1 MSFNEILNTVKQ
13 IACALFALI
22 LPAVGIGTVEDYGS
36 KATTAE
42 DAIRIMSY
50 NVRNGE
56 HDRGKNVP
64 QSIADYLPDSV
75 GLQECEGTWYM
86 TLGTHLKDR
95 YDIVGVGRLTGIKCI
110 GEATAIMYRK
120 DKYNLIDSG
129 TFWLSET
136 PDKVSIGWDA
146 KHHRTCTWVILENK
160 ETHEQY
166 VHLNTHLDHMGEL
179 ARTNGLALV
188 LEKAESFDLPVVVT
202 GDFNFEKSDPLYTQ
216 LISGNLKD
224 TQDMAE
230 ITMSG
235 KTYHAYNGGEEGEPI
250 DFICVNEKITS
261 VKEYRIVRDM
271 YGDNYLSDHYP
282 IFADIIF

>member
-13 IACALFALI
+13 IVCALFALI
-22 LPAVGIGTVEDYGS
+22 LPAVGIGTIEDYGS
-36 KATTAE
+36 KASTAE
-42 DAIRIMSY
+42 ETIRIMSY

-86 TLGTHLKDR
+86 SLETYLKDR
-95 YDIVGVGRLTGIKCI
+95 YDIVGVGRLAGLKYI

-160 ETHEQY
+160 DSGERY
-166 VHLNTHLDHMGEL
+166 VHINTHLDHMGEL

-250 DFICVNEKITS
+250 DFICVNEKITA

-271 YGDNYLSDHYP
+271 YGDTYLSDHYP

>member
-13 IACALFALI
+13 IVCALFALI

-56 HDRGKNVP
+56 HGRGKNVP

-235 KTYHAYNGGEEGEPI
+235 KTYHAYNGGEDGEPI

-271 YGDNYLSDHYP
+271 YGDTYLSDHYP
-282 IFADIIF
+282 IFADIII

>member
-13 IACALFALI
+13 IVCALFALI

-42 DAIRIMSY
+42 DTIRIMSY

-56 HDRGKNVP
+56 HGRGKNVP

-235 KTYHAYNGGEEGEPI
+235 KTYHAYNGGEDGEPI

-261 VKEYRIVRDM
+261 IKEYRIVRDM
-271 YGDNYLSDHYP
+271 YGDTYLSDHYP
-282 IFADIIF
+282 IFADIII

>member
-13 IACALFALI
+13 IVCALFALI
-22 LPAVGIGTVEDYGS
+22 LPAVGIGTIEDYGS

-56 HDRGKNVP
+56 HGRGKNVP

-202 GDFNFEKSDPLYTQ
+202 GDFNFEKSDPMYTQ

-235 KTYHAYNGGEEGEPI
+235 KTYHAYNGGEDGEPI

>member
-13 IACALFALI
+13 IVCALFALI

-42 DAIRIMSY
+42 DVIRIMSY

-56 HDRGKNVP
+56 HGRGKNVP

-235 KTYHAYNGGEEGEPI
+235 KTYHAYNGGEDGEPI

-271 YGDNYLSDHYP
+271 YGDTYLSDHYP
-282 IFADIIF
+282 IFADIII

>member
-13 IACALFALI
+13 IVCALFALI
-22 LPAVGIGTVEDYGS
+22 LPAVGIGTVDDYGS

-56 HDRGKNVP
+56 HGRGKNVP

-235 KTYHAYNGGEEGEPI
+235 KTYHAYNGGEDGEPI

-271 YGDNYLSDHYP
+271 YGDTYLSDHYP
-282 IFADIIF
+282 IFADIII

>member
-1 MSFNEILNTVKQ
+1 MSFSEILNHVKQ
-13 IACALFALI
+13 IICALFALI
-22 LPAVGIGTVEDYGS
+22 LPALGIGTVEDYGS
-36 KATTAE
+36 KANTAE
-42 DAIRIMSY
+42 DVTRIMSF

-86 TLGTHLKDR
+86 TLSAHLKDR

-146 KHHRTCTWVILENK
+146 QHHRTCTWVILENK
-160 ETHEQY
+160 ATGERY
-166 VHLNTHLDHMGEL
+166 VHLNTHLDHKGEL

-202 GDFNFEKSDPLYTQ
+202 GDFNFKKTEQLYTQ
-216 LISGNLKD
+216 LISGNLTD
-224 TQDMAE
+224 TQDAAE
-230 ITMSG
+230 KTMSG
-235 KTYHAYNGGEEGEPI
+235 KTYHAYDGGEDGEPI

-261 VKEYRIVRDM
+261 VKEYRIVRDI
-271 YGDNYLSDHYP
+271 YGGTYLSDHYP
-282 IFADIIF
+282 IFADIIM

>member
-13 IACALFALI
+13 IVCALFALI

-36 KATTAE
+36 KATVAE

-56 HDRGKNVP
+56 HGRGKNVP

-271 YGDNYLSDHYP
+271 YGDIYLSDHYP
-282 IFADIIF
+282 IFADIII

>member
-13 IACALFALI
+13 IVCALFALI

-36 KATTAE
+36 KATAAE

-56 HDRGKNVP
+56 HGRGKNVP

-188 LEKAESFDLPVVVT
+188 LKKAESYDLPVVVT

-235 KTYHAYNGGEEGEPI
+235 KTYHAYNGGEDGEPI

-261 VKEYRIVRDM
+261 VKEYRIVRDI
-271 YGDNYLSDHYP
+271 YGNTYLSDHYP
-282 IFADIIF
+282 IFADIII

>member
-13 IACALFALI
+13 IVCALFALI

-56 HDRGKNVP
+56 HGRGKNVP

-160 ETHEQY
+160 KTHEQY

-235 KTYHAYNGGEEGEPI
+235 KTYHAYNGGEDGEPI

-282 IFADIIF
+282 IFADIII

>member
-1 MSFNEILNTVKQ
+1 MSFSEIMNIVKQ
-13 IACALFALI
+13 IVCALFALI
-22 LPAVGIGTVEDYGS
+22 LPAMGIGTVEDYGS
-36 KATTAE
+36 KAPQSAE
-42 DAIRIMSY
+42 VTRIMSF

-86 TLGTHLKDR
+86 TLEAHLKDR
-95 YDIVGVGRLTGIKCI
+95 YDIVGVGRLTGIKYI

-120 DKYNLIDSG
+120 DKYDLVDSG

-136 PDKVSIGWDA
+136 PDKVSVGWDA
-146 KHHRTCTWVILENK
+146 QHNRTCTWVILENK

-166 VHLNTHLDHMGEL
+166 AHINTHLDHKGEL

-188 LEKAESFDLPVVVT
+188 LQKAESFDMPVVVT
-202 GDFNFEKSDPLYTQ
+202 GDFNFPKSDPLYDQ
-216 LISGNLKD
+216 LVAGNLSD

-235 KTYHAYNGGEEGEPI
+235 KTYHAYNGGEDGEPI
-250 DFICVNEKITS
+250 DFICVNEKITK
-261 VKEYRIVRDM
+261 VREYRIVRDI
-271 YGDNYLSDHYP
+271 YGDTYLSDHYP
-282 IFADIIF
+282 IFADMIF

>member
-13 IACALFALI
+13 IVCALFALI

-56 HDRGKNVP
+56 HGRGKNVP

-235 KTYHAYNGGEEGEPI
+235 KTYHAYNGGEDGEPI

-271 YGDNYLSDHYP
+271 YGDTYLSDHYP
-282 IFADIIF
+282 IFADIVF